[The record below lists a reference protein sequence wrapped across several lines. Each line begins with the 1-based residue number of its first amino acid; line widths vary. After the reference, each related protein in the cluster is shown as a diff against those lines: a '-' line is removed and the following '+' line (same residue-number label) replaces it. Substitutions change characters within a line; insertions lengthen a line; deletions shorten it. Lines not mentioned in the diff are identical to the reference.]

1 MKSVLVIKPKQWV
14 VVKKEVDNVEF
25 AVQDVTWVVWA
36 MYDTKNS
43 KVEVEYEDE
52 DGDFDTSDLARAIQ
66 NTGKFTVIS
75 LW

>member
-1 MKSVLVIKPKQWV
+1 
-14 VVKKEVDNVEF
+14 
-25 AVQDVTWVVWA
+25 

-75 LW
+75 L